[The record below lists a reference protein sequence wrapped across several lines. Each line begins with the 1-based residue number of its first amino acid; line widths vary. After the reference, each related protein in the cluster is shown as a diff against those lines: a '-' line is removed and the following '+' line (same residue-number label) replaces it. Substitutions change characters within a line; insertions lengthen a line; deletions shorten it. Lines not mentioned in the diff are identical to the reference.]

1 MTTATTVT
9 TAMTAEAVRT
19 MAVTTSA
26 AATMMA
32 VTLVVS
38 TIMAA
43 VAVEMAEK
51 RDPGGGHVLQQIHSL
66 FQTTYSIL
74 E

>member
-1 MTTATTVT
+1 MTI
-9 TAMTAEAVRT
+9 
-19 MAVTTSA
+19 AVTTSA

-43 VAVEMAEK
+43 VVVEMAEK
-51 RDPGGGHVLQQIHSL
+51 RDPGGGRVMQHIHSL
-66 FQTTYSIL
+66 FPTTCPIL
-74 E
+74 EFTIDSNGERWRQ